1 MKVLHNRTFICA
13 FDALKAGIN
22 CRMFALVYSRGE
34 STQDAGSPSRSCT
47 LFFFF
52 YSRN

>member
-1 MKVLHNRTFICA
+1 MKVQHNRMFVCA

-34 STQDAGSPSRSCT
+34 STQDARSPSRSCT
-47 LFFFF
+47 LFFF